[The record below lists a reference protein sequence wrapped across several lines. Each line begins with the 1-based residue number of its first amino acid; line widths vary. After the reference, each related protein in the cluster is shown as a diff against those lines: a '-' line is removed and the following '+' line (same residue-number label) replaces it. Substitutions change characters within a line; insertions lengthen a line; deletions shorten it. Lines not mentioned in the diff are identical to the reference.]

1 MVAIFTHRFTDQK
14 VFPPN
19 VHASD
24 TVKGGK
30 PPFEFGTPTKANVP
44 RCCGSEPAA
53 KPPDV

>member
-30 PPFEFGTPTKANVP
+30 PPSEFGTPTKANVP